1 MTLCPDCQRAE
12 DDRLHPIYTG
22 HLCCY
27 ARALMASPRRV
38 RRDQAFALKRS
49 LTPEEWRQVKAR
61 LDVLVESERADTAGA
76 CEEGASV
83 SRQGAEE
90 DSPVLGEVEAR
101 KPGTDQQAE
110 AVQDRAA

>member
-1 MTLCPDCQRAE
+1 MTLCPECTRAE
-12 DDRLHPIYTG
+12 DDRLHAFYTG
-22 HLCCY
+22 QLCCY
-27 ARALMASPRRV
+27 ARALMAAPKRL

-49 LTPEEWRQVKAR
+49 LTPDEWRQVKAR

-76 CEEGASV
+76 CEEGPSV
-83 SRQGAEE
+83 SRRSADESAAVPGF
-90 DSPVLGEVEAR
+90 GEAR